1 MFKVVNP
8 ANKETRKVGDP
19 SAYKLLLTEYTKVIF
34 LAGPCPRKNYEEDWR
49 NEAIEYLKE
58 AGFDGVIFNPT
69 NPYYDASDPLY
80 LEKQTM
86 WEQKAIH
93 MSDKIVFWIPR
104 TEEHPALTTNIELG
118 EFLTEENIDKIL
130 IGMPDF
136 AIKNN
141 YIKIRLK
148 MLNKYYDT
156 DLKTLMYRT
165 VEELK

>member
-1 MFKVVNP
+1 MFKVINP
-8 ANKETRKVGDP
+8 ADKETRKVGDP
-19 SAYKLLLTEYTKVIF
+19 TFNILLNQPDRIIF
-34 LAGPCPRKNYEEDWR
+34 LAGPCPRKNYNDDWR

-69 NPYYDASDPLY
+69 NPYYDTSDPFY
-80 LEKQTM
+80 LEKQTR
-86 WEQKAIH
+86 WEQEAIH

-104 TEEHPALTTNIELG
+104 TEEHPAFTTNIELG

-136 AIKNN
+136 AIKND

-148 MLNKYYDT
+148 MLNKHYDT